1 MIDKGGHSKPYLNF
15 DQHLNN
21 FFYCIKENDKYN
33 GRGLFV
39 GVVCNETHPLLPNL
53 SCHRNELMSRPF
65 WYCPRGEIEEN
76 FGKLREKKKHK
87 TEKEEWNLS
96 W

>member
-1 MIDKGGHSKPYLNF
+1 MSDKGGHSKPYLNF

-21 FFYCIKENDKYN
+21 FFYCKRMTNIM
-33 GRGLFV
+33 
-39 GVVCNETHPLLPNL
+39 GVVCNKTHPLLPKL

-76 FGKLREKKKHK
+76 LGRRKNIKQRRRSRISLGK
-87 TEKEEWNLS
+87 
-96 W
+96 